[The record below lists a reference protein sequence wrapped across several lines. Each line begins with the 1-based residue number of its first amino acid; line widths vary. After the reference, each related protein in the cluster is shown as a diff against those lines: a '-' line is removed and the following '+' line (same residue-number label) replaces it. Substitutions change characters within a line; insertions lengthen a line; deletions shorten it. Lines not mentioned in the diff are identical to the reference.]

1 METSL
6 PLFRDPAQP
15 MDARI
20 QDLLSRMTLAEKI
33 GQMTQIENLSIA
45 PQDVTDY
52 LIGSV
57 LSGGNGTPQP
67 ENNPQSWAKMVHEY
81 VDASLQ
87 TRLAIPLIYGA
98 DAVHGHN
105 GVKGATIFPHNIGL
119 GATRNADLVRQI
131 GQATAQAMLATG
143 IYWNFA
149 PAVSVP
155 RDVRWGRT
163 YEGYSENTDLVIE
176 LAMAFIEGMANP
188 NVDGAWV
195 MPSVKHFVADAGTDW
210 DSVVPSVWLLQNNEQ
225 AADDNFKLD
234 QGDATINES
243 ELRERFLAPYAE
255 AVKRAVLN
263 VMASHSSWQG
273 VKMHGH
279 HYLMTDVLKHE
290 LGFQGF
296 IVSDWMSVDAVAE
309 SYYDA
314 VVTSINAG
322 LDMCMVPYD
331 FKRFIG
337 VVTEAVSRGDIALSR
352 IDDAVTRILRA
363 KFALGLF
370 EQPHSHDAWLAHV
383 GSSAHRELAR
393 QAVQQ
398 SAVLLKHTP
407 ATLPI
412 NPIATL
418 YVGGI
423 GANDIGL
430 ACGGWT
436 VGWQGSAGAVTEG
449 RTLLEGLTAHHA
461 GQVNYHVDGLFE
473 GMADFGV
480 AVIAE
485 YPYAEGFGD
494 RSNLRVDDAQKQMV
508 SRLREHCQK
517 LVLVVYCGRPLAIT
531 DLIDLADAVVVA
543 WLPGTEADALA
554 DVLYGDSPFTG
565 KLAYA
570 WIADMTQVP
579 RVTLD
584 QPNVTPLYPFGH
596 GLSID

>member
-6 PLFRDPAQP
+6 PVFRDPSQNT
-15 MDARI
+15 DARI
-20 QDLLSRMTLAEKI
+20 HDLLSQMTLAEKV

-57 LSGGNGTPQP
+57 LSGGNGIPQAG
-67 ENNPQSWAKMVHEY
+67 NNPQNWAKMVYDY
-81 VDASLQ
+81 VDASLH
-87 TRLAIPLIYGA
+87 TRLGIPLVYGA

-119 GATRNADLVRQI
+119 GATRNPDLVRQI

-155 RDVRWGRT
+155 RDIRWGRT

-176 LAMAFIEGMANP
+176 LAMAFIDGMANP
-188 NVDGAWV
+188 DMEGAWV
-195 MPSVKHFVADAGTDW
+195 MPSVKHFVADGGTDW
-210 DSVVPSVWLLQNNEQ
+210 NSVIPSVWLLQNNEQ

-234 QGDATINES
+234 QGDATVSET

-255 AVKRAVLN
+255 AVKRGVLN

-290 LGFQGF
+290 LGFEGF

-309 SYYDA
+309 NYYDA

-331 FKRFIG
+331 FKRFIS
-337 VVTEAVSRGDIALSR
+337 VVTQAVEQGDIPMSR

-370 EQPHSHDAWLAHV
+370 EQSHTNEAWLTHI
-383 GSSAHRELAR
+383 GSQAHRELAR

-398 SAVLLKHTP
+398 SAVLLKHTHD
-407 ATLPI
+407 TLAI
-412 NPIATL
+412 NPNATL

-436 VGWQGSAGAVTEG
+436 VGWQGSAGAVTDG

-461 GQVNYHVDGLFE
+461 TQITYDAEGMFE
-473 GMADFGV
+473 GMAEVGV

-494 RSNLRVDDAQKQMV
+494 RSKLQVDDAQVQMV
-508 SRLREHCQK
+508 TRLREHCQK

-531 DLIDLADAVVVA
+531 PLIELADAVVVG

-554 DVLYGDSPFTG
+554 DVLYGKIPFSG
-565 KLAYA
+565 KLPYT

-579 RVTLD
+579 RATLD
-584 QPNVTPLYPFGH
+584 QSDVTPLYPFGH
-596 GLSID
+596 GLSI

>member
-1 METSL
+1 METTL
-6 PLFRDPAQP
+6 PFFRDPSQST
-15 MDARI
+15 DARI
-20 QDLLSRMTLAEKI
+20 HDLLSQMTLAEKI

-45 PQDVTDY
+45 PQDVSDY

-67 ENNPQSWAKMVHEY
+67 ENNPHAWAKMVYDY
-81 VDASLQ
+81 VDASLH

-105 GVKGATIFPHNIGL
+105 GVKGATIFPHNIAL

-155 RDVRWGRT
+155 RDIRWGRT

-188 NVDGAWV
+188 DLGGAWV
-195 MPSVKHFVADAGTDW
+195 MPSVKHFVADGGTDW
-210 DSVVPSVWLLQNNEQ
+210 NSVRPSVWLLQNNEQ

-234 QGDATINES
+234 QGDANVSET

-255 AVKRAVLN
+255 AVKRGVLN

-273 VKMHGH
+273 VKMNGH

-290 LGFQGF
+290 LGFKGF

-309 SYYDA
+309 NYYDA

-337 VVTEAVSRGDIALSR
+337 VVIQAVEQGDIPMSR

-370 EQPHSHDAWLAHV
+370 EQPHTNEAWLTQI
-383 GSSAHRELAR
+383 GSQAHRELAR

-398 SAVLLKHTP
+398 SAVLLKHTHD
-407 ATLPI
+407 TLAI
-412 NPIATL
+412 NPNATL

-436 VGWQGSAGAVTEG
+436 VGWQGSAGAVTDG

-461 GQVNYHVDGLFE
+461 TQITYDAEGMFE
-473 GMADFGV
+473 GMAEVGV

-494 RSNLRVDDAQKQMV
+494 RSKLQVDDAHVEMV
-508 SRLREHCQK
+508 MRMRACCQK

-531 DLIDLADAVVVA
+531 PLIELADAVVVG

-554 DVLYGDSPFTG
+554 DVLYGKIPFTG
-565 KLAYA
+565 KLPYA

-579 RVTLD
+579 RATLD
-584 QPNVTPLYPFGH
+584 QSDVTPLYPFGH
-596 GLSID
+596 GLSI